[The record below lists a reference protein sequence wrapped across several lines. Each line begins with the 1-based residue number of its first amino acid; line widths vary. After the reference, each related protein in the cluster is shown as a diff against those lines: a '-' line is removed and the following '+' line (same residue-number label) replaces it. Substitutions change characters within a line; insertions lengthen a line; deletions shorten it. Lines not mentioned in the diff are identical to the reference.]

1 MECSC
6 RWSNGGGRNIHKGAL
21 GSIAIGLLLI
31 GGYTAWS
38 VASKPDARTTSQS
51 VAGGDALVEIVVP
64 ASLSEQAE
72 VGKRSFE
79 QNCVACHGENAVGRD
94 GLGPPLVHIIYEP
107 NHHADE
113 SFQRAVALG
122 VRSHHWSFGN
132 MSAVEGL
139 VRNDVAYIIAY
150 VRELQRANGID

>member
-1 MECSC
+1 M
-6 RWSNGGGRNIHKGAL
+6 NKTAL
-21 GSIAIGLLLI
+21 GAIVIGLVLI
-31 GGYTAWS
+31 GGFVAWS
-38 VASKPDARTTSQS
+38 VNSKPYARTASQS
-51 VAGGDALVEIVVP
+51 SSGGDALVEIVVP

-132 MSAVEGL
+132 MAAIEGL
-139 VRNDVAYIIAY
+139 DRNNVSYIIAY